1 MRILGIDYGDART
14 GVAVSDPMGWTAQG
28 VTTISERNNPEKV
41 AEKVLEF
48 IKEYSPT
55 EIVLGLPK
63 NMDGSQGFRT
73 DATKKFAEIL
83 KTKTDIPLI
92 FWDERLTTVAAART
106 LNETN
111 VRGSKRKGIIDT
123 VAATYILQG
132 YLDNKAVKK

>member
-14 GVAVSDPMGWTAQG
+14 GIAVSDPMGWTAQG
-28 VTTISERNNPEKV
+28 VLTINERNNPEKV
-41 AEKVLEF
+41 SEKVLEL
-48 IKEYSPT
+48 IKEYSPA
-55 EIVLGLPK
+55 EIVVGLPK

-83 KTKTDIPLI
+83 KSKTEIPII

-111 VRGSKRKGIIDT
+111 VRGNKRKQVIDT

-132 YLDNKAVKK
+132 YLDKRALKK